1 MGEAVV
7 AQRILP
13 LDEEMSQR
21 LSTHRDWVWDSVSA
35 GRPLDRDDP
44 GTALSVIRALLNDGI
59 RPDETW
65 KLQSLGVVLGDV
77 MSRMMSLPWVV
88 VDDEDGR
95 DPALDFGGVGNLLF
109 PLTMISKRVEAG
121 ETVDVYELLSATAQ
135 SITRGD

>member
-1 MGEAVV
+1 M
-7 AQRILP
+7 AQRIFP

-21 LSTHRDWVWDSVSA
+21 LSTHRDWVWDSVGA
-35 GRPLDRDDP
+35 DGPLDRDDP
-44 GTALSVIRALLNDGI
+44 GTALSVITALLKDGI

-88 VDDEDGR
+88 VDDEYGH

-121 ETVDVYELLSATAQ
+121 ENVNVYELLSTTAQ

>member
-1 MGEAVV
+1 MG
-7 AQRILP
+7 QRIFP

-21 LSTHRDWVWDSVSA
+21 LSTHRDWVWDSVSTD
-35 GRPLDRDDP
+35 RPIDREDP
-44 GTALSVIRALLNDGI
+44 GTALSVITALLNDGI

-77 MSRMMSLPWVV
+77 MSRLMSLPWVV
-88 VDDEDGR
+88 VDDEYGR

-121 ETVDVYELLSATAQ
+121 ETVDVYELVSTTAQ
-135 SITRGD
+135 AITQGD